1 MVDSISAPV
10 RSLRGTCR
18 PRGAGLFLCS
28 LALLGL
34 LFGLLL
40 LPPAGVALAWS
51 DDPTENTAICTA
63 TGDQSSPQIV
73 SDGSGGYIITWTDYR
88 NGSSSDIYAQRV
100 DSSGTAQ
107 WTANGVAVCTATSSQ
122 YSPQVVSDGSGGA
135 IITWY
140 DYRSGSNY
148 DIYAQRVNSSGFV
161 QWTPDGVAVCTATSS
176 QYSPQV
182 VSDGSGGAIITWYD
196 YRSGSNYDIYAQ
208 RVNSSGSVQ
217 WTPDGVAV
225 CTATG
230 EQSSPQIVSDGSG
243 GAIVTWNDYR
253 DSDWEDDIYAQ
264 RVDSSGAVR
273 WAENGVAICT
283 IGGGDEMMMGGR
295 QTRVTSDGSGGAI
308 ITWNDYR
315 DSDWEGDIYAQRVDS
330 SGTV

>member
-107 WTANGVAVCTATSSQ
+107 WTAN
-122 YSPQVVSDGSGGA
+122 
-135 IITWY
+135 
-140 DYRSGSNY
+140 
-148 DIYAQRVNSSGFV
+148 
-161 QWTPDGVAVCTATSS
+161 GVAVCTATSS